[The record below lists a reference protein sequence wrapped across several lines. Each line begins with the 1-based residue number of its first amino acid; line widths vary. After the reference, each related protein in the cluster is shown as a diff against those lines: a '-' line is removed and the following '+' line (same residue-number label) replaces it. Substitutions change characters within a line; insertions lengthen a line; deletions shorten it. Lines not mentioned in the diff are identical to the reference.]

1 MANIAN
7 QKTTGSGGNGREWF
21 FRVILLTG
29 SLVFSIGL
37 AELVTRA
44 FFPVYGGLDNVTL
57 DGGPVKEWFAPG
69 SVYRQVSNEYD
80 AITTI
85 TPQGHRVPGTDQ
97 NPEVVFLGDSFTF
110 GFGLKDDQTF
120 AAIYCQQRQ
129 VTCANLG
136 IPGSGTSRQVA
147 RLAQFLGDFH
157 WHPREV
163 KLFFFG
169 MSGSFSAGND
179 FVDNYDFG
187 RRRDAQV
194 TRTPATD
201 AAPPSLAAR
210 VIGLQSMLLDHS
222 YLMRR
227 MKFHWG
233 PLLKTLI
240 VDDPGELRM
249 SEALAYTRQGLQE
262 FDDLSKRSGFDYT
275 VYLIVPVQDILRG
288 SDGVTLATLNSVSPR
303 QAISTAPALQDAPA
317 SYYYAYDGHLNPE
330 GSRRVAEFLVAREP
344 R

>member
-1 MANIAN
+1 MADIENRQA
-7 QKTTGSGGNGREWF
+7 TSSGGTGREWL
-21 FRVILLTG
+21 FRAVLLTG

-37 AELVTRA
+37 AEIVTRA

-57 DGGPVKEWFAPG
+57 DGAPVKEWFVPG

-85 TPQGHRVPGTDQ
+85 TPQGHRVPGSEG

-120 AAIYCQQRQ
+120 AAIYCQQRR
-129 VTCANLG
+129 VACANLG

-147 RLAQFLGDFH
+147 RLTQFLRDFR

-179 FVDNYDFG
+179 FVDNYEFG
-187 RRRDAQV
+187 RRREAQAQQASA
-194 TRTPATD
+194 RE

-210 VIGLQSMLLDHS
+210 IIGLQSTLLDHS

-227 MKFHWG
+227 VKFHWG

-240 VDDPGELRM
+240 VDAPGEVRM
-249 SEALAYTRQGLQE
+249 REALTYTRQGLQQL
-262 FDDLSKRSGFDYT
+262 DDLSRQNGFDYA

-288 SDGVTLATLNSVSPR
+288 TDGVTLATLDSVSPR
-303 QAISTAPALQDAPA
+303 PAIPTAPALRDAPA
-317 SYYYAYDGHLNPE
+317 SYYYA
-330 GSRRVAEFLVAREP
+330 
-344 R
+344 